1 MRDRSLCNAGQPT
14 GICAADTAI
23 LGDDRSP
30 FLTQPE
36 LARRWRLSGRTLEKW
51 RWTKQGPAHVK
62 LGGRVVYRLDDVE
75 AFETERR
82 RTGTVA

>member
-1 MRDRSLCNAGQPT
+1 MPVRVPPSVDHSSYASSAPATAGV
-14 GICAADTAI
+14 
-23 LGDDRSP
+23 

-62 LGGRVVYRLDDVE
+62 LGGRVVYRLADIE
-75 AFETERR
+75 AFEAQQRSASPTR
-82 RTGTVA
+82 